1 MSTTYTS
8 DRTLLELAARS
19 IGFYELDFDYPAREG
34 MPFLGPRLPLPQ
46 GIVMGTMYTYWN
58 PLTNDGDALRL
69 ACDLGLHV
77 YTVSRTANGWSCS
90 AVADVTGELLSEVT
104 LLDVRSATRRAIVLA
119 AAKISV

>member
-1 MSTTYTS
+1 
-8 DRTLLELAARS
+8 
-19 IGFYELDFDYPAREG
+19 
-34 MPFLGPRLPLPQ
+34 
-46 GIVMGTMYTYWN
+46 MGTMYTYWN